1 MPRQVLQGEDTSNFL
16 SIILTGENAIH
27 QTQRHR
33 QGTAIANMP
42 TLITELTPLQ
52 RMWLYENQ
60 LTRGGSGDSYE
71 ERWTR
76 MGTSYSS
83 EIFRE
88 RQLPELEPPPPEPRM
103 RKRRYED
110 EFCIHISPRHV
121 RHRHDD
127 DEASAA
133 GAVHA
138 PPPRHQA
145 HNRGPNFPF
154 HGDKLTWHQSLEN
167 LKVYR
172 DHYGVRLDCRAIRL
186 A

>member
-1 MPRQVLQGEDTSNFL
+1 MQQQVLKGEDKSSFQSLFL
-16 SIILTGENAIH
+16 VGENAV
-27 QTQRHR
+27 QQAQRQR
-33 QGTAIANMP
+33 QATATEIMP

-60 LTRGGSGDSYE
+60 LTRGDSRDSYE

-83 EIFRE
+83 DIFRE
-88 RQLPELEPPPPEPRM
+88 RQQLPELEPPPPQPRM
-103 RKRRYED
+103 RKRRYEE

-121 RHRHDD
+121 HQRLGDD
-127 DEASAA
+127 DDDDGDEAHAA
-133 GAVHA
+133 AIHA

-145 HNRGPNFPF
+145 HSRGPNFPF
-154 HGDKLTWHQSLEN
+154 HGDKLTWQQSLEN

-172 DHYGVRLDCRAIRL
+172 DHYGVR
-186 A
+186 